1 MQKTNFKTR
10 LLALLTAVF
19 MVVMCMPFA
28 ALADAPDVV
37 VDLDWDKDQVEVTD
51 WGSFG
56 DVDGY
61 VSATVKPGGEVVM
74 PTVKGINGYKFK
86 GWTNVG
92 NKTKLTLADVTP
104 YLGVGKSTL
113 QLKAIAE
120 KAPVVADTIVTVDV
134 LVDTDTMKITNYG
147 DFKKDDNDDG
157 YATANFDKPGKE
169 LTLPTVEGING
180 YTFTG
185 WDKVGTATSLTTE
198 RAKALCAD
206 GKSTLQLSA
215 IAEKAPVVAD
225 TIVTVDVLVDTNT
238 MKITNYGD
246 FKKDDNDD
254 GYATANF
261 DKPGKEL
268 TLPTVEGINGY
279 TFTGWDK
286 VGTATS
292 LTTEEALKLCAD
304 GKTTVVLNAQAGFT
318 VSFIDRD
325 TKESVGGT
333 YTVKF
338 DATGNRINVSST
350 DGGKTLVIE
359 DGTHEAQTIFA
370 PDGYQLNVMGGYTV
384 EDGKVVL
391 PVEKIPEP
399 EAGFTINFVDDEGN
413 VASDLTFNFKFNPTD
428 NKVEITTNDDGKT
441 ATFTDGT
448 YGVQT
453 IYAPDGYKIVTRGG
467 QLVENGV
474 VSLKIAKIETKP
486 TIKFYVMFK
495 DGETISG
502 LKYGFKYDPED
513 GKVNISSKDNGVNL
527 TIDEGTSHQQTFKA
541 PEGYRVIQRGDYT
554 VEDGKVILPVEK
566 IPEPEA
572 GFTINFVDDEG
583 NVASDLTFNFKF
595 NPTDNKVEITTN
607 DDGKTATFTDGTY
620 GVQTIYAPDG
630 YKIVTRGGQLVE
642 NGVVSLKIA
651 KIETKPTI
659 KFYVMFKDGE
669 TISGL
674 KYGFKYDPEDGK
686 VNISS
691 KDNGVNLTIDE
702 GTSHQQ
708 TFKAPEGYRVTQRGD
723 YTVEDG
729 KVILNIE
736 KIPTQKSVALNYI
749 LDGKTVGTTTLMV
762 NADATKVEIRNN
774 DGVVT
779 ANGQQIIAPE
789 GYVFCNFGD
798 FFIEQDEN
806 GVNYINLSI
815 AAGTKEI
822 TLTYYVEGT
831 DKNETVGT
839 EKHTVATN
847 ATKIKVREVNG
858 KFTAD
863 GVAITAPNG
872 YKLVVSGDFFI
883 ENNNVN
889 LKVVKVESKNNS
901 SSSSSSSSSASS
913 SSNTTNTSAS
923 QKQVVKAAAAPANT
937 TKVLP
942 KTGATNTAPLIGGS
956 LAVVALLMGYGV
968 YGLVLRKKD

>member
-51 WGSFG
+51 WGSFR

-113 QLKAIAE
+113 QLK
-120 KAPVVADTIVTVDV
+120 
-134 LVDTDTMKITNYG
+134 
-147 DFKKDDNDDG
+147 
-157 YATANFDKPGKE
+157 
-169 LTLPTVEGING
+169 
-180 YTFTG
+180 
-185 WDKVGTATSLTTE
+185 
-198 RAKALCAD
+198 
-206 GKSTLQLSA
+206 A

-370 PDGYQLNVMGGYTV
+370 PDGYQLNVMGDYTV
-384 EDGKVVL
+384 EDGKVIL
-391 PVEKIPEP
+391 PVEKISEP

-413 VASDLTFNFKFNPTD
+413 VASDLTFTFKFNPTD
-428 NKVEITTNDDGKT
+428 NKVGITTTDDGKT
-441 ATFTDGT
+441 ATFTDDT

-453 IYAPDGYKIVTRGG
+453 IYAPDGYKIVTRGD
-467 QLVENGV
+467 LPVKNGV

-486 TIKFYVMFK
+486 TTKFYVMFK

-541 PEGYRVIQRGDYT
+541 PEGYRVHQLGGYD
-554 VEDGKVILPVEK
+554 VKDGKVIL
-566 IPEPEA
+566 
-572 GFTINFVDDEG
+572 D
-583 NVASDLTFNFKF
+583 
-595 NPTDNKVEITTN
+595 
-607 DDGKTATFTDGTY
+607 
-620 GVQTIYAPDG
+620 
-630 YKIVTRGGQLVE
+630 
-642 NGVVSLKIA
+642 
-651 KIETKPTI
+651 
-659 KFYVMFKDGE
+659 
-669 TISGL
+669 
-674 KYGFKYDPEDGK
+674 
-686 VNISS
+686 
-691 KDNGVNLTIDE
+691 
-702 GTSHQQ
+702 
-708 TFKAPEGYRVTQRGD
+708 
-723 YTVEDG
+723 
-729 KVILNIE
+729 IE

-762 NADATKVEIRNN
+762 NADATKIEIRNN

-798 FFIEQDEN
+798 FPIQAGKD
-806 GVNYINLSI
+806 VNYVNLTI

-822 TLTYYVEGT
+822 TLSFYVEGAE
-831 DKNETVGT
+831 DKPV
-839 EKHTVATN
+839 KKIAHTVATN
-847 ATKIKVREVNG
+847 ATKVEVRENNG
-858 KFTAD
+858 KFTVDSAELK
-863 GVAITAPNG
+863 APDG
-872 YKLVVSGDFFI
+872 YKLVVRGDFPI
-883 ENNNVN
+883 ENDNVN
-889 LKVVKVESKNNS
+889 LKVVKIETAN
-901 SSSSSSSSSASS
+901 SSSSSSSSASS
-913 SSNTTNTSAS
+913 SSNTTTTAASQQQVVEASSNTTTTAAS

-942 KTGATNTAPLIGGS
+942 KTGATNAAPLIGGS

>member
-19 MVVMCMPFA
+19 MVIVSIPFA
-28 ALADAPDVV
+28 AFADNGFTVSFFDVETKTAVGDTFKIDFDPTDNKVEVSNDVAKGTVTIKDEDHEAQTVWAPD
-37 VDLDWDKDQVEVTD
+37 
-51 WGSFG
+51 
-56 DVDGY
+56 
-61 VSATVKPGGEVVM
+61 
-74 PTVKGINGYKFK
+74 GYKVKDVGGHFLENGK
-86 GWTNVG
+86 LVLDVVKIGSETKPQTGFTVSFFDVENNVAVGDTYTTKFDATDNKVNVSSTDGGKTLVIEDGTNEAQTIEAPAGYKV
-92 NKTKLTLADVTP
+92 KD
-104 YLGVGKSTL
+104 LGGYF
-113 QLKAIAE
+113 
-120 KAPVVADTIVTVDV
+120 
-134 LVDTDTMKITNYG
+134 IT
-147 DFKKDDNDDG
+147 
-157 YATANFDKPGKE
+157 
-169 LTLPTVEGING
+169 
-180 YTFTG
+180 
-185 WDKVGTATSLTTE
+185 
-198 RAKALCAD
+198 D
-206 GKSTLQLSA
+206 GKLVLD
-215 IAEKAPVVAD
+215 VVK
-225 TIVTVDVLVDTNT
+225 VT
-238 MKITNYGD
+238 
-246 FKKDDNDD
+246 
-254 GYATANF
+254 
-261 DKPGKEL
+261 
-268 TLPTVEGINGY
+268 
-279 TFTGWDK
+279 
-286 VGTATS
+286 
-292 LTTEEALKLCAD
+292 
-304 GKTTVVLNAQAGFT
+304 AQPEAGFT

-325 TKESVGGT
+325 TKESVGDT
-333 YTVKF
+333 YTFKF
-338 DATGNRINVSST
+338 DAADNKINVSST
-350 DGGKTLVIE
+350 DGGKTLVIK
-359 DGTHEAQTIFA
+359 DGTHDAQTIFA
-370 PDGYQLNVMGGYTV
+370 PDGYQLNVKGDYTV

-391 PVEKIPEP
+391 PVDKIPEP
-399 EAGFTINFVDDEGN
+399 EAGFTINFVDDEGK
-413 VASDLTFNFKFNPTD
+413 VSDLTFTFKFNPTD

-441 ATFTDGT
+441 ATVTDGT
-448 YGVQT
+448 HEAQT
-453 IYAPDGYKIVTRGG
+453 IYAPDGYKIVTLGG
-467 QLVENGV
+467 KLVENGV

-486 TIKFYVMFK
+486 T
-495 DGETISG
+495 T
-502 LKYGFKYDPED
+502 
-513 GKVNISSKDNGVNL
+513 
-527 TIDEGTSHQQTFKA
+527 
-541 PEGYRVIQRGDYT
+541 
-554 VEDGKVILPVEK
+554 
-566 IPEPEA
+566 
-572 GFTINFVDDEG
+572 
-583 NVASDLTFNFKF
+583 
-595 NPTDNKVEITTN
+595 
-607 DDGKTATFTDGTY
+607 
-620 GVQTIYAPDG
+620 
-630 YKIVTRGGQLVE
+630 
-642 NGVVSLKIA
+642 
-651 KIETKPTI
+651 

-708 TFKAPEGYRVTQRGD
+708 TFKAPEGYRVTKLGGFF
-723 YTVEDG
+723 VEDG

-762 NADATKVEIRNN
+762 NADATKIEIRNN

-806 GVNYINLSI
+806 GVNYVNLSI

-847 ATKIKVREVNG
+847 ATKVEVREVNG

-872 YKLVVSGDFFI
+872 YKLVVKGDFFI

-901 SSSSSSSSSASS
+901 SSSSSSASS
-913 SSNTTNTSAS
+913 NKTTTASN

-942 KTGATNTAPLIGGS
+942 KTGASNVAPLLGGS

-968 YGLVLRKKD
+968 YSLVLRKKD

>member
-1 MQKTNFKTR
+1 M
-10 LLALLTAVF
+10 
-19 MVVMCMPFA
+19 
-28 ALADAPDVV
+28 
-37 VDLDWDKDQVEVTD
+37 
-51 WGSFG
+51 
-56 DVDGY
+56 
-61 VSATVKPGGEVVM
+61 
-74 PTVKGINGYKFK
+74 
-86 GWTNVG
+86 
-92 NKTKLTLADVTP
+92 
-104 YLGVGKSTL
+104 
-113 QLKAIAE
+113 
-120 KAPVVADTIVTVDV
+120 
-134 LVDTDTMKITNYG
+134 
-147 DFKKDDNDDG
+147 
-157 YATANFDKPGKE
+157 
-169 LTLPTVEGING
+169 
-180 YTFTG
+180 
-185 WDKVGTATSLTTE
+185 
-198 RAKALCAD
+198 
-206 GKSTLQLSA
+206 
-215 IAEKAPVVAD
+215 AD

-304 GKTTVVLNAQAGFT
+304 GKTTVVLTAQAGFT

-370 PDGYQLNVMGGYTV
+370 PDGYQLNVVGDYTV

-391 PVEKIPEP
+391 PVDKIPEP
-399 EAGFTINFVDDEGN
+399 EAGFTVNFVDDEGK
-413 VASDLTFNFKFNPTD
+413 VSDLTFTFKFNPTD

-441 ATFTDGT
+441 ATVT
-448 YGVQT
+448 YGTTNGTRSDT
-453 IYAPDGYKIVTRGG
+453 IYAPEGYKIVTRGG
-467 QLVENGV
+467 QFVENGV

-486 TIKFYVMFK
+486 TTKFYVMFK

-541 PEGYRVIQRGDYT
+541 PEGYRVTQLGGYT
-554 VEDGKVILPVEK
+554 VEDGKVILNIEK

-572 GFTINFVDDEG
+572 GFTVNFVDDEG
-583 NVASDLTFNFKF
+583 KVSDLTFTFKF

-607 DDGKTATFTDGTY
+607 DDGKTATVTY
-620 GVQTIYAPDG
+620 GTTNGTRSDTIYAPEG
-630 YKIVTRGGQLVE
+630 YKIVTRGGQFVE

-651 KIETKPTI
+651 KIETKPTT

-762 NADATKVEIRNN
+762 NADATKIEIRNN

-789 GYVFCNFGD
+789 GYVFCNFGG

-806 GVNYINLSI
+806 GVNYVNLSI

-847 ATKIKVREVNG
+847 ATKVKVREVNG

-913 SSNTTNTSAS
+913 SSNTTNTSSSNTTNTSASNKTNTSAS

-942 KTGATNTAPLIGGS
+942 KTGATNAAPLIGGS